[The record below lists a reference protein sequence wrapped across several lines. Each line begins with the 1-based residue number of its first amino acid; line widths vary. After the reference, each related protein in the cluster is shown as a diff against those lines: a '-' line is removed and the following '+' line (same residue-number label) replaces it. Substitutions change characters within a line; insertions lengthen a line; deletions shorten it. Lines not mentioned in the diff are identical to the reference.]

1 MCLPKLDPA
10 TLQPNLVVLVYAM
23 EYPLPGPVVALLQQ
37 ERASLAP
44 KSYFISSGKKSI
56 KITLVYAK
64 GEQPPAGP
72 VGSASAERK
81 KSRHGSSSK
90 QASKPTTRRTR
101 SKNLSESSSSP
112 NNDSAS
118 GSVSH
123 SDAEQA
129 CVSPDLIL
137 RKEHQRDR
145 ERLST
150 VDSGHPSSLGT
161 VVNDHEAQSESGSEA
176 GDEGDGPGC
185 DSISS
190 SDSEKPRTPG
200 REIAVPASSIG
211 PGETP
216 AARRDEM
223 WQTWTRIPRTQAS
236 SRRYLSAPISTVRRS
251 LSPST
256 PFAQRTTSTS
266 VTQRRPRLHE
276 GVSWDGSGNL

>member
-1 MCLPKLDPA
+1 MCFFSLDSVDPQ
-10 TLQPNLVVLVYAM
+10 LFLVVYIELM

-37 ERASLAP
+37 EKASLAP

-64 GEQPPAGP
+64 GEQPTCPNF
-72 VGSASAERK
+72 STSEEKK
-81 KSRHGSSSK
+81 KSRHRSSS
-90 QASKPTTRRTR
+90 AKPTSKSSTRRTR

-112 NNDSAS
+112 NTDQAS
-118 GSVSH
+118 GSLSQ
-123 SDAEQA
+123 SDIEPASI
-129 CVSPDLIL
+129 SPDLRL
-137 RKEHQRDR
+137 HESRGGR
-145 ERLST
+145 ERMST
-150 VDSGHPSSLGT
+150 ADSGHPSSACT
-161 VVNDHEAQSESGSEA
+161 IANEHDVRSESGSEG
-176 GDEGDGPGC
+176 GDEGC
-185 DSISS
+185 DSFSS

-200 REIAVPASSIG
+200 RDIAVPASSIG

-236 SRRYLSAPISTVRRS
+236 NRRFLAAPISTVRRS

-256 PFAQRTTSTS
+256 SSVQRTTTST

-276 GVSWDGSGNL
+276 GVSWDGSENL